1 MECYSMPAPWVR
13 VGGTVRVWKE
23 THDSLLCVECL
34 SPGMHFGAFC
44 KPFSLWDVLC
54 LVNSSSRA
62 FHSFP
67 FGLGWT
73 AAKNTAWY
81 FSVSDGFP
89 TRSLDLRLSYF
100 KVHFGGKWFASQ
112 MASYSLC
119 SAPLLTRAL
128 SKVVHYIGNMG
139 AILEADPVSL
149 PPSNQPTSSLVLG
162 LSYLKMP
169 FG

>member
-1 MECYSMPAPWVR
+1 M
-13 VGGTVRVWKE
+13 
-23 THDSLLCVECL
+23 SL
-34 SPGMHFGAFC
+34 SRNAFRGILQAL
-44 KPFSLWDVLC
+44 FSLRCSLSCKQQQQSISQFPLWAWLD
-54 LVNSSSRA
+54 SSEKHCMILLSV
-62 FHSFP
+62 
-67 FGLGWT
+67 
-73 AAKNTAWY
+73 
-81 FSVSDGFP
+81 SVSDGFP